1 MTDDYA
7 GTWPL
12 LERSQEVSA
21 ILAGLAV
28 PGSAGVLVVGA
39 PGVGKTAIARAAAA
53 QLEDTAQVV
62 LIRGSAAMASTPYG
76 ALSVLLMDVDPAGNV
91 ESLPVLQSLQD
102 ALRTRARNRPAILMV
117 DNVHHLDDPS
127 VRVLS
132 YLAEVGAAR
141 LLVACDGPAPS
152 AARFFD
158 LWRTR
163 RLARV
168 DVAPLTF
175 ETTRSL
181 LAQLLGGPLSG
192 TAAVALWRASR
203 GNLRSLQLA
212 VRGGIAA
219 GALTRSADAWVWR
232 DAADGTSSHG
242 NDGVPG
248 PVAALTGTARQVLDV
263 IAVAGPVPLDALL
276 ASCPADVVDEL
287 EQAGVCVVDPE
298 PPHTVAVTNGTIG
311 DRLRGA
317 LAVNPLP
324 AFLERLRSL
333 DAGGLPVAGRLNLL
347 RWFLHAGVPLQDAYL
362 RDVARAATEAGEP
375 RLALLAVRHLAGVE
389 AADLAA
395 VRACLVRLRV
405 SEAGALL
412 ERIVAGGAPA
422 SDRTRTADRALTVAV
437 EAAAHEGR
445 FPDVLGLA
453 ASQEDALRT
462 GPLAAERAA
471 RVVLA
476 RSLTGTGP
484 GAKRS
489 LARLHGAGLPAPA
502 GTAAHLL
509 LENGFAALVHEGHL
523 DDALLLTGTPAL
535 AAGQWQDPAVADTLA
550 GTALAA
556 LGHGDAALRV
566 IRPALDQLRADNR
579 CGLLPLADA
588 AAAYASAL
596 VGSANEA
603 GDTPTS
609 RNRWDAGAA
618 ECLPWAHRS
627 TISLLRTLADALVS
641 DSDAASRR
649 FVVMADAQREAGN
662 AGAELLLRMHA
673 LRLGQQSQAAPLL
686 DLAQGIDTPLAGAS
700 ELLARG
706 VAARDP
712 EILLQAAEAA
722 FAFGHRDL
730 AGSAA
735 LMSMRLHDTEDEP
748 LHFIRAEQIFRRT
761 HVPRR
766 NTSARRIL
774 TDRERTFARMAA
786 RGATNK
792 EVAATH
798 HLSVRTV
805 EGHILKAMAK
815 LGVSSRKQLSTVFT
829 Q

>member
-1 MTDDYA
+1 MTDDYMGA
-7 GTWPL
+7 WPL
-12 LERSQEVSA
+12 LERSGEVSA
-21 ILAGLAV
+21 ILAGLAA
-28 PGSAGVLVVGA
+28 PGSAGVLIVGA

-53 QLEDTAQVV
+53 QLESAAQVV
-62 LIRGSAAMASTPYG
+62 LIRGSAAMTSTPYG
-76 ALSVLLMDVDPAGNV
+76 ALSVLLMDVDPSGDI
-91 ESLPVLQSLQD
+91 ESLPVLHSLQA
-102 ALRTRARNRPAILMV
+102 ALRARARNRPAILMV

-141 LLVACDGPAPS
+141 LLVACDGPTP

-158 LWRTR
+158 LWRTG

-175 ETTRSL
+175 EGMRTL
-181 LAQLLGGPLSG
+181 LTHLLDGPLSG

-203 GNLRSLQLA
+203 GNLRALQLA
-212 VRGGIAA
+212 VRSAVAA
-219 GALTRSADAWVWR
+219 GALTRSTGAWVW
-232 DAADGTSSHG
+232 H
-242 NDGVPG
+242 DGVDAHTAHGTEGLPG
-248 PVAALTGTARQVLDV
+248 PPTALTDAARQVLDV
-263 IAVAGPVPLDALL
+263 VAVAGPVPLDALL
-276 ASCPADVVDEL
+276 PSCSAGTVDEL
-287 EQAGVCVVDPE
+287 EQAGLCVVGPE
-298 PPHTVAVTNGTIG
+298 APHAVAVAHGMIG

-347 RWFLHAGVPLQDAYL
+347 RWFLDAEIPLQDAYL
-362 RDVARAATEAGEP
+362 RDVARAATDAGEP
-375 RLALLAVRHLAGVE
+375 RLALLAVRHLAGVD
-389 AADLAA
+389 AADLAE
-395 VRACLVRLRV
+395 VRACLLRLKY

-412 ERIVAGGAPA
+412 ERIVAGDAAA
-422 SDRTRTADRALTVAV
+422 SDPARAADQALTVAV

-445 FPDVLGLA
+445 FPDVLELA
-453 ASQEDALRT
+453 APQDGVPRT
-462 GPLAAERAA
+462 GTLAAERAA

-484 GAKRS
+484 GVRRS
-489 LARLHGAGLPAPA
+489 LARLHGSGLPAPA
-502 GTAAHLL
+502 GTAARLL
-509 LENGFAALVHEGHL
+509 QEHGFAALVEEGYL
-523 DDALLLTGTPAL
+523 EDALRLTGASSL
-535 AAGQWQDPAVADTLA
+535 AAGQWQDPVVADTLA

-556 LGHGDAALRV
+556 LGHRDAALAV
-566 IRPALDQLRADNR
+566 VRPALEQLRADNR
-579 CGLLPLADA
+579 SGLLPVADA
-588 AAAYASAL
+588 AAAYASVLGSQDDAHASPTNARDGRDA
-596 VGSANEA
+596 GSAEH
-603 GDTPTS
+603 
-609 RNRWDAGAA
+609 
-618 ECLPWAHRS
+618 LPWVHRS
-627 TISLLRTLADALVS
+627 TIGLLRTLADALMS
-641 DSDAASRR
+641 DSDAAARR
-649 FVVMADAQREAGN
+649 FVVMAGAQREAGN
-662 AGAELLLRMHA
+662 TGAELLLRMHA
-673 LRLGQQSQAAPLL
+673 VRLGQQSQAQPLL
-686 DLAQGIDTPLAGAS
+686 ELARGIDTPLAGAA

-712 EILLQAAEAA
+712 MILLQAAEAA
-722 FAFGHRDL
+722 FAFGHLDL

-774 TDRERTFARMAA
+774 TDRERAFARMAA

-798 HLSVRTV
+798 HLSIRTV
-805 EGHILKAMAK
+805 EGHILKAMGK
-815 LGVSSRKQLSTVFT
+815 LGVSSRKQLSEVFT